1 MDSNPTTVF
10 FMPYWKSR
18 PLTHILILLVHGQ
31 SQVPLLI
38 VQYSIFSLT
47 WGWLMRK
54 DRGQQSGVLTLA
66 CGLTH
71 MTLVQ
76 KRWLWSWLRTPAPA
90 FDCAD
95 VLGQCFDRKLS
106 VNKLPERKLLTVTIL
121 KVIPLP
127 PESLQTLKSE
137 SFPTIKLWVNVI
149 TSG

>member
-10 FMPYWKSR
+10 FIPYWKSR

-38 VQYSIFSLT
+38 VQYRIFSLT

-54 DRGQQSGVLTLA
+54 NRGQQSGVLTLA

-71 MTLVQ
+71 MTLV
-76 KRWLWSWLRTPAPA
+76 PAPA
-90 FDCAD
+90 FNCAD

-106 VNKLPERKLLTVTIL
+106 VKKLPERKPLTVTIL
-121 KVIPLP
+121 KVILLP
-127 PESLQTLKSE
+127 PESLQTLESE

-149 TSG
+149 ASG